1 MIYWN
6 ENQQPLGC
14 FIHYMGKLSTLRVN
28 GIYIKD
34 RDIFIWYNQ

>member
-14 FIHYMGKLSTLRVN
+14 FIHYTGKLSALRRN
-28 GIYIKD
+28 GTYIKD